1 MLRGRRAAFAKRS
14 RLSEAK
20 FKNRREV
27 EERPFISVICPVYN
41 EEAFVGNFIQSIL
54 GQDYPRDREEVFLVD
69 GRSTDRTR
77 EIIQSYVKEYPFLR
91 LLDNPEKTVPYAL
104 NKGIRQSKGDIII
117 RLDAHC
123 RYPSDYFPVLVKY
136 QQSLDAENVGA
147 VWNTLPAK
155 DTALCHAIAIASS
168 HPFGVGNSLSKTG
181 VSQLMEVDTVPF
193 GCFPRRV
200 FDKLGLFDE
209 ELVRNQDDEFNGRI
223 TQSGGKIYLVPD
235 LVIDYYARRDLRRM
249 FKMYYQ
255 YGLFKPLV
263 NTKLKKP
270 TSLRQFVPG
279 LFVAGL
285 LLGALVSVF
294 FPVLWWIYGIVVTL
308 YLLSG
313 LTIGIRQAVKRKKAG
328 IALWMPVVF
337 FVVHLAYGLGY
348 WAGIWKVLARRPFV
362 VDVSR

>member
-1 MLRGRRAAFAKRS
+1 MVCAATGFQGGALPRVRRAAFAKRS

-147 VWNTLPAK
+147 VWNT
-155 DTALCHAIAIASS
+155 
-168 HPFGVGNSLSKTG
+168 
-181 VSQLMEVDTVPF
+181 
-193 GCFPRRV
+193 
-200 FDKLGLFDE
+200 
-209 ELVRNQDDEFNGRI
+209 
-223 TQSGGKIYLVPD
+223 
-235 LVIDYYARRDLRRM
+235 
-249 FKMYYQ
+249 
-255 YGLFKPLV
+255 
-263 NTKLKKP
+263 
-270 TSLRQFVPG
+270 
-279 LFVAGL
+279 
-285 LLGALVSVF
+285 
-294 FPVLWWIYGIVVTL
+294 
-308 YLLSG
+308 
-313 LTIGIRQAVKRKKAG
+313 
-328 IALWMPVVF
+328 
-337 FVVHLAYGLGY
+337 
-348 WAGIWKVLARRPFV
+348 
-362 VDVSR
+362 